1 MLSIITC
8 VDKNYL
14 IGKDNKIP
22 WHYSEDLRYF
32 KEVTWGKKVV
42 MGSKTHESI
51 ISYLNK
57 TLPNR
62 HHIVIT
68 RNPHKYPDI
77 ECYTSI
83 EAFLSKYQNIDE
95 EIFIIGGKQIYEQ
108 LIDYADRLY
117 ITYIDASYE
126 GDTYFPKFN
135 KNDFILIKD
144 NKQGVLNFTV
154 YERRMK
160 S

>member
-1 MLSIITC
+1 MLSIIVC
-8 VDKNYL
+8 FDKNKL

-51 ISYLNK
+51 IGYLHK
-57 TLPNR
+57 PLPNR

-68 RNPHKYPDI
+68 RNPSKYPDI

-83 EAFLSKYQNIDE
+83 EAFLEKYQNLDE
-95 EIFIIGGKQIYEQ
+95 EIFIIGGRQIYEQ
-108 LIDYADRLY
+108 FLPYVDRLY
-117 ITYIDASYE
+117 ITVIDAE
-126 GDTYFPKFN
+126 HDGDTYFPRFN
-135 KNDFILIKD
+135 LDDFRLIKE
-144 NKQGVLNFTV
+144 NKKGILNFTV
-154 YERRMK
+154 YERK
-160 S
+160 VK